1 MNQAKYYV
9 FSFVLQG
16 ILSCASTESPQVP
29 REPLT
34 PVPGRPLIY
43 PTGSM
48 EIKAPPGLEQKQEP
62 CRPGSEVGQGRVLL
76 PQIELGISYPV
87 GDGADNR
94 HNQVTPYVRSGC
106 VSSVPAM

>member
-1 MNQAKYYV
+1 MNQAKHYV
-9 FSFVLQG
+9 FSFVFLG
-16 ILSCASTESPQVP
+16 LVSCASTESAQLA

-48 EIKAPPGLEQKQEP
+48 EIKAPTGIEQKQEP
-62 CRPGSEVGQGRVLL
+62 CRPGSEIGQGRVLL

-87 GDGADNR
+87 GGADDKR
-94 HNQVTPYVRSGC
+94 TQVTPYVRSGC